1 MGLVLRLVTGSALSY
16 AQMDDNLIYLDNKV
30 TGSTGYITYFSGSDP
45 TSSVVGQSLLFQT
58 GSKML
63 MTGSFGVLGAITASF
78 FVGDGS
84 QLTNLPTP
92 IAAPSFYISSG
103 SVTASVNTDPT
114 RIFTISS
121 ASVTYALIET
131 TYNNTSY
138 GEETLRPGIVTGQ
151 GNSAFGYNAS
161 RVLSEG
167 QYNASYGINAL
178 YSNQTGSYNIGIG
191 ASAGYNVKQ
200 NYNIAIGASS
210 LFANT
215 GGSNNVAIG
224 YQAGDSNITGSG
236 NVFLGHQAGGNELN
250 SNKLYIA
257 NSDTSTPLI
266 KGDFQNQTLQINT
279 NLNGTKITGSLT
291 VSQHIDASGIFTL
304 NNAAA
309 TFSIYPINR
318 YLSYQ
323 DPNDPFG
330 NSFYVYLTGSGIVD
344 NKNILLGTGTKGLSI
359 NDKIKVLSTETQ
371 VTGSFKVT
379 GSISNNTT
387 VTTTALITPQTVTED
402 ITIPNNYNGML
413 IGPVNLNS
421 NVTVEGNAT
430 LVII

>member
-16 AQMDDNLIYLDNKV
+16 PQMDDNLIYLDNKV
-30 TGSTGYITYFSGSDP
+30 TGSTGYLTYFSGSSP
-45 TSSVVGQSLLFQT
+45 TASAVGESLLFQT

-84 QLTNLPTP
+84 QLTNLPVTP
-92 IAAPSFYISSG
+92 STPSFYIATG

-114 RIFTISS
+114 KIFTISS
-121 ASVTYALIET
+121 ASLRYALLET
-131 TYNNTSY
+131 TYDNTAY
-138 GEETLRPGIVTGQ
+138 GEESLGYFSTAQ
-151 GNSAFGYNAS
+151 GNTAIGYNAS
-161 RVLSEG
+161 RILDTG
-167 QYNASYGINAL
+167 QYNASLGINAL
-178 YSNQTGSYNIGIG
+178 YGNQTGSYNIGIG

-200 NYNIAIGASS
+200 NYNIAIGAAA

-224 YQAGDSNITGSG
+224 YQAGDSNVTGSN
-236 NVFLGHQAGGNELN
+236 NVFIGNGAGGNELN

-291 VSQHIDASGIFTL
+291 VTQNINASGIFTL
-304 NNAAA
+304 YNTAA
-309 TFSIYPINR
+309 TFSIYPINK
-318 YLSYQ
+318 YLLYQ
-323 DPNDPFG
+323 DPSDPFG

-344 NKNILLGTGTKGLSI
+344 NKQVLLGTGNKGLSI

-371 VTGSFKVT
+371 ITGSLVVT

-402 ITIPNNYNGML
+402 ITIPNNFNGML
-413 IGPVNLNS
+413 IGPVGLNS